1 MFNKILF
8 PLDRSREAQE
18 AIAVAIDLVQKYQ
31 SILILLSV
39 IETPDLDAEVGED
52 DPVMQSPEA
61 IDKLLHSAQAL
72 FAKRGIQAE
81 ILQRKGKPAFT
92 ICDVAD
98 ELNVNLI
105 VMGSRGIGLDLE
117 HTSESVAS
125 RVINLAPCPVLIVP

>member
-31 SILILLSV
+31 SKLILLSV
-39 IETPDLDAEVGED
+39 IETPDPNAETID

-61 IDKLLHSAQAL
+61 IDQLLHSAQAM

-81 ILQRKGKPAFT
+81 ICQRQGKPAFT

-105 VMGSRGIGLDLE
+105 VMGSRGIGLDVE
-117 HTSESVAS
+117 HTTDSVAS

>member
-31 SILILLSV
+31 SELILLAV
-39 IETPDLDAEVGED
+39 IEAPDPDPNAIE

-61 IDKLLHSAQAL
+61 IDRLLHSAQAL

-81 ILQRKGKPAFT
+81 ILQRTGKPAFT

-105 VMGSRGIGLDLE
+105 VMGSRGIGLDVE
-117 HTSESVAS
+117 HTAESVAS

>member
-31 SILILLSV
+31 SQLILLSV
-39 IETPDLDAEVGED
+39 VETPDLEAEATD
-52 DPVMQSPEA
+52 DPAMQSPDQ
-61 IDKLLHSAQAL
+61 IDRLLHSAQAL

-81 ILQRKGKPAFT
+81 ILQRQGKPAFT

-105 VMGSRGIGLDLE
+105 VMGSSGIGLDVE
-117 HTSESVAS
+117 HTAESVAS
-125 RVINLAPCPVLIVP
+125 RVINLSPCPVLIVP

>member
-31 SILILLSV
+31 SNLILLSV
-39 IETPDLDAEVGED
+39 VETPDLAAEVSD

-61 IDKLLHSAQAL
+61 IDQLLHSAQAM

-81 ILQRKGKPAFT
+81 ILQRTGKPAFT

-105 VMGSRGIGLDLE
+105 VMGSRGIGLDVE
-117 HTSESVAS
+117 HTAESVAS

>member
-31 SILILLSV
+31 SKLILLSV
-39 IETPDLDAEVGED
+39 VESPDLAAEVSD

-61 IDKLLHSAQAL
+61 IDQLLHSAQAM
-72 FAKRGIQAE
+72 FAKRGIQAD
-81 ILQRKGKPAFT
+81 ILQRQGKPAFT

-105 VMGSRGIGLDLE
+105 VMGSRGIGLDVE
-117 HTSESVAS
+117 HTTESVAS

>member
-31 SILILLSV
+31 SQLILLSV
-39 IETPDLDAEVGED
+39 VETPDLEAEAND
-52 DPVMQSPEA
+52 DPAMRSPDE
-61 IDKLLHSAQAL
+61 IDRLLHSAQAL

-81 ILQRKGKPAFT
+81 ILQRQGKPAFT

-105 VMGSRGIGLDLE
+105 VMGSHGVGLDVE

-125 RVINLAPCPVLIVP
+125 RVINLSPCPVLIVP

>member
-18 AIAVAIDLVQKYQ
+18 AISVAIDLVQKYQ
-31 SILILLSV
+31 SKLILLSV
-39 IETPDLDAEVGED
+39 IETPDPDAEIID

-61 IDKLLHSAQAL
+61 INQLLHSAQAM
-72 FAKRGIQAE
+72 FAKRGIEAD
-81 ILQRKGKPAFT
+81 ILQRQGKPAFT

-105 VMGSRGIGLDLE
+105 VMGSSGIGLDVE
-117 HTSESVAS
+117 HTAESVAS

>member
-31 SILILLSV
+31 SQLILLSV
-39 IETPDLDAEVGED
+39 IETPDLDAEVIDD
-52 DPVMQSPEA
+52 DPVMQSPDA
-61 IDKLLHSAQAL
+61 IDQLLHSAQAL

-81 ILQRKGKPAFT
+81 ILQREGKPAFT

-98 ELNVNLI
+98 ELNVDLI
-105 VMGSRGIGLDLE
+105 VMGSHGIGLDVE
-117 HTSESVAS
+117 HTAESVTS
-125 RVINLAPCPVLIVP
+125 RVINLSPCPVLIVP

>member
-31 SILILLSV
+31 SKLILLSV
-39 IETPDLDAEVGED
+39 IETPDPNAETID

-61 IDKLLHSAQAL
+61 IDQLLHSAQAM

-81 ILQRKGKPAFT
+81 ILQRQGKPAFT

-105 VMGSRGIGLDLE
+105 VLGSRGIGLDVE
-117 HTSESVAS
+117 HTTDSVAS

>member
-31 SILILLSV
+31 STLILLSV
-39 IETPDLDAEVGED
+39 VETPDLDAEGID
-52 DPVMQSPEA
+52 DPVMQSPDA
-61 IDKLLHSAQAL
+61 IDKLLHSAQSL

-105 VMGSRGIGLDLE
+105 VMGSHGIGLDLE

-125 RVINLAPCPVLIVP
+125 RVLNLSPCPVLIVP

>member
-31 SILILLSV
+31 SQLILLSV
-39 IETPDLDAEVGED
+39 VETPDLDSDVTD
-52 DPVMQSPEA
+52 DPVMRSHQA
-61 IDKLLHSAQAL
+61 IDQLLHSAQAL

-81 ILQRKGKPAFT
+81 ILQREGKPAFT

-98 ELNVNLI
+98 ELNVDLI
-105 VMGSRGIGLDLE
+105 VMGSSGIGLDVE
-117 HTSESVAS
+117 HTAESVAS
-125 RVINLAPCPVLIVP
+125 RVINLSPCPVLIVP

>member
-8 PLDRSREAQE
+8 PIDRSREAQE

-31 SILILLSV
+31 SQLILLSV
-39 IETPDLDAEVGED
+39 IETPDLEAEVTD
-52 DPVMQSPEA
+52 DPAMQSPDQ
-61 IDKLLHSAQAL
+61 IDRLLHSAQAL

-81 ILQRKGKPAFT
+81 ILQRQGKPAFT

-105 VMGSRGIGLDLE
+105 VMGSRGIGLAVE

-125 RVINLAPCPVLIVP
+125 RVINLSPCPVLIVP

>member
-1 MFNKILF
+1 MFNTILF

-18 AIAVAIDLVQKYQ
+18 AVAVAIDLVQKYQ
-31 SILILLSV
+31 SKLIILSV
-39 IETPDLDAEVGED
+39 VETPDPDGEIID
-52 DPVMQSPEA
+52 DPVMQSAEA

-72 FAKRGIQAE
+72 FAKQGISAE

-105 VMGSRGIGLDLE
+105 IMGSSGSGLDVE
-117 HTSESVAS
+117 HTTESVSS
-125 RVINLAPCPVLIVP
+125 RVIDLSPCPVLIVP

>member
-31 SILILLSV
+31 SKLILLSV
-39 IETPDLDAEVGED
+39 VEDPDLTAEASD

-61 IDKLLHSAQAL
+61 IDQLLHSAQAM

-81 ILQRKGKPAFT
+81 ILQREGKPAFT

-105 VMGSRGIGLDLE
+105 VMGSSGIGLDVE
-117 HTSESVAS
+117 HTAESVAS
-125 RVINLAPCPVLIVP
+125 RVINLSPCPVLIVP

>member
-1 MFNKILF
+1 MFNTILF

-31 SILILLSV
+31 SKLILLSV
-39 IETPDLDAEVGED
+39 VEIPDFDAEVLE
-52 DPVMQSPEA
+52 DPVMQSPDA
-61 IDKLLHSAQAL
+61 IDQLLHSAQDL
-72 FAKRGIQAE
+72 FAKRGIAAE
-81 ILQRKGKPAFT
+81 ILQREGKPAFT

-117 HTSESVAS
+117 HTTESVAN
-125 RVINLAPCPVLIVP
+125 RVINLSPCPVLIVP

>member
-18 AIAVAIDLVQKYQ
+18 AIAVVIDLVQKYQ
-31 SILILLSV
+31 SKLILLSV
-39 IETPDLDAEVGED
+39 VETPDLDAEVID
-52 DPVMQSPEA
+52 DPVMQSPAA
-61 IDKLLHSAQAL
+61 IDQLLHSAQAL
-72 FAKRGIQAE
+72 FANRGIQAE
-81 ILQRKGKPAFT
+81 ILQREGKPAFT

-117 HTSESVAS
+117 HTADSVAS
-125 RVINLAPCPVLIVP
+125 RVINLSPCPVLIVP

>member
-31 SILILLSV
+31 SKLILLSV
-39 IETPDLDAEVGED
+39 VETPDLAAEVSD

-61 IDKLLHSAQAL
+61 IDQLLHSAQAM
-72 FAKRGIQAE
+72 FAKRGIQAD
-81 ILQRKGKPAFT
+81 ILQRTGKPAFT

-105 VMGSRGIGLDLE
+105 VMGSRGIGLDVE

>member
-8 PLDRSREAQE
+8 PLDRSRETQE

-31 SILILLSV
+31 SKLIILSV
-39 IETPDLDAEVGED
+39 VETPDLDAEVLE

-61 IDKLLHSAQAL
+61 IDRLLHSAQEL
-72 FAKRGIQAE
+72 FAQRGIAAE
-81 ILQRKGKPAFT
+81 ILQREGKPAFT

-105 VMGSRGIGLDLE
+105 VMGSRGIGVDLE
-117 HTSESVAS
+117 HVAESVAS
-125 RVINLAPCPVLIVP
+125 RTISLAPCPVLIVP

>member
-31 SILILLSV
+31 SKLILLSV
-39 IETPDLDAEVGED
+39 VEAPDLAAEVSD
-52 DPVMQSPEA
+52 DPMMQSPEA
-61 IDKLLHSAQAL
+61 IDRLLHSAQAM
-72 FAKRGIQAE
+72 FAKRGIQAD
-81 ILQRKGKPAFT
+81 ILQREGKPAFT

-105 VMGSRGIGLDLE
+105 VMGSRGIGLDVE
-117 HTSESVAS
+117 HTAESVAS
-125 RVINLAPCPVLIVP
+125 RVINLAPCPVMIVP

>member
-31 SILILLSV
+31 SKLILLSV
-39 IETPDLDAEVGED
+39 VEAPVAADVSD
-52 DPVMQSPEA
+52 DPIMQSPEA
-61 IDKLLHSAQAL
+61 IDRLLHSAQAM
-72 FAKRGIQAE
+72 FAKRGIQAD
-81 ILQRKGKPAFT
+81 ILQREGKPAFT

-105 VMGSRGIGLDLE
+105 VMGSSGIGLDVE
-117 HTSESVAS
+117 HTAESVAS

>member
-31 SILILLSV
+31 SKLILLSV
-39 IETPDLDAEVGED
+39 VESPDLAAEVSD

-61 IDKLLHSAQAL
+61 IDQLLHSAQAM
-72 FAKRGIQAE
+72 FAKRGIQAD
-81 ILQRKGKPAFT
+81 ILQRQGKPAFT

-105 VMGSRGIGLDLE
+105 VMGSRGIGLDVE
-117 HTSESVAS
+117 HTAESVAS